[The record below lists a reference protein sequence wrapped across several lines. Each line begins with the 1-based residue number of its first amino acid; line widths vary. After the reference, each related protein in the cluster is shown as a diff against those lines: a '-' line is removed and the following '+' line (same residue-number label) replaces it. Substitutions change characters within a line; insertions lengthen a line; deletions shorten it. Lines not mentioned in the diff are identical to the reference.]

1 MLIYNSA
8 DKPDEMDAV
17 MTELMQTNVTG
28 NIHLF
33 HLFLP
38 LIFKGKTKKVI
49 SITTG
54 LADVDSTNLMGVEV
68 APLYSVSK
76 AALNMVVA
84 KFNAQYKKDGVLF
97 LSISPGVVE
106 VGQYAN
112 ST

>member
-1 MLIYNSA
+1 
-8 DKPDEMDAV
+8 MDAV
-17 MTELMQTNVTG
+17 VTELMQTNVTG

-38 LIFKGKTKKVI
+38 LVLKGKIKKVI

-54 LADVDSTNLMGVEV
+54 LADVDSTNSMEVEV

-106 VGQYAN
+106 VGQYAD

>member
-1 MLIYNSA
+1 M
-8 DKPDEMDAV
+8 EAV
-17 MTELMQTNVTG
+17 TTQLMQTNVIG

-38 LIFKGKTKKVI
+38 LVLRGKTKKVI

-54 LADVDSTNLMGVEV
+54 LADVDSTNLLEVEV
-68 APLYSVSK
+68 ASLYAASK
-76 AALNMVVA
+76 AALNMVMA
-84 KFNAQYKKDGVLF
+84 KFNAQYKKDGMLF

-106 VGQYAN
+106 VGHYAN